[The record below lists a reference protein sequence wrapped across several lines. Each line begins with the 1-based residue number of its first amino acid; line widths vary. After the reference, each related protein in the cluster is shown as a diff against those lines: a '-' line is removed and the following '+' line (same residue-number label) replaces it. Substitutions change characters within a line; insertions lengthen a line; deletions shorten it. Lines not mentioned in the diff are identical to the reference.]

1 MTCIA
6 TIGTIIVLI
15 FCGLI
20 IYVAGYTTGCEHG
33 FDDAKDTKDTKDTED
48 TKDKNKDKN
57 EDKNEDKNQLE

>member
-6 TIGTIIVLI
+6 TVGTIIFLF

-33 FDDAKDTKDTKDTED
+33 FDDAKKELLDTK
-48 TKDKNKDKN
+48 
-57 EDKNEDKNQLE
+57 EDKTKQEQPPKTKK

>member
-6 TIGTIIVLI
+6 TVGTIIFLF

-33 FDDAKDTKDTKDTED
+33 FDDAKDTKDTED
-48 TKDKNKDKN
+48 TKDKNKDRNEGKN
-57 EDKNEDKNQLE
+57 EDKTKQE